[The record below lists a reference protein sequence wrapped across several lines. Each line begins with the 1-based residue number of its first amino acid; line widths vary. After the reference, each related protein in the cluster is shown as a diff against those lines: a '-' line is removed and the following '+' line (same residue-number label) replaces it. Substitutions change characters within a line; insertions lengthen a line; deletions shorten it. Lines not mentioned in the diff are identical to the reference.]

1 MLFLFWN
8 LFFEDCYGRYRHTH
22 NVSFFQFKPV
32 LWLQLDVC
40 AVSLLLSA
48 LPNRKLFFFPTRSL
62 LWTTEE
68 KKSFPFW
75 MSACSHTDRTHRH
88 TDRQKHC
95 KQKKNAQKT
104 RHLRCWRLFP
114 SPFHWRPKSTFH
126 HHSFILQWITPLPVI
141 EFNHLFNRR
150 WA

>member
-1 MLFLFWN
+1 MDVTDTHTMLAFSNSN
-8 LFFEDCYGRYRHTH
+8 LFYGCSSMCALFHYCCLHCQIE
-22 NVSFFQFKPV
+22 NFSSFLQEVSCEQQK
-32 LWLQLDVC
+32 
-40 AVSLLLSA
+40 
-48 LPNRKLFFFPTRSL
+48 K
-62 LWTTEE
+62 